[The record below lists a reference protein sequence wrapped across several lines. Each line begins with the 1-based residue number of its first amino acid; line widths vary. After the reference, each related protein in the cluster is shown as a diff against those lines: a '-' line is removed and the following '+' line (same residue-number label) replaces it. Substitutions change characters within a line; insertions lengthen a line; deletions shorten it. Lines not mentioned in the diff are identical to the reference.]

1 MTGSEDGGPAVCDRW
16 SSEGHWWRWTRVIV
30 SSQRSIGGAG
40 RLSGVV
46 QVKTEFQGDVQC
58 RLLEIWMYGRGEEW
72 GTAKNGQG
80 CW

>member
-1 MTGSEDGGPAVCDRW
+1 MGDRPF
-16 SSEGHWWRWTRVIV
+16 VIV
-30 SSQRSIGGAG
+30 GHHRAIDGAG
-40 RLSGVV
+40 RGSGVV

-58 RLLEIWMYGRGEEW
+58 RLLEIWVYVRGEEW

>member
-1 MTGSEDGGPAVCDRW
+1 M
-16 SSEGHWWRWTRVIV
+16 IV
-30 SSQRSIGGAG
+30 SRQRSIGGAG
-40 RLSGVV
+40 RVSGVV